1 MSNSIKAMPI
11 RKRVA
16 LVAHDS
22 QKPIM
27 VNWANQ
33 HCDILSQH
41 QLWGTGTTGQYIIEK
56 TNLSITL
63 LKSGPL
69 GGDQQIGAMIADRRL
84 DILFFFTDPLAALP
98 HDVDVKA
105 LLRLSTLYQI
115 AIACNK
121 TTADFVLQST
131 LLNERYTSESYKNV

>member
-33 HCDILSQH
+33 HRDILSQH
-41 QLWGTGTTGQYIIEK
+41 DNI
-56 TNLSITL
+56 
-63 LKSGPL
+63 
-69 GGDQQIGAMIADRRL
+69 
-84 DILFFFTDPLAALP
+84 
-98 HDVDVKA
+98 
-105 LLRLSTLYQI
+105 
-115 AIACNK
+115 
-121 TTADFVLQST
+121 
-131 LLNERYTSESYKNV
+131 